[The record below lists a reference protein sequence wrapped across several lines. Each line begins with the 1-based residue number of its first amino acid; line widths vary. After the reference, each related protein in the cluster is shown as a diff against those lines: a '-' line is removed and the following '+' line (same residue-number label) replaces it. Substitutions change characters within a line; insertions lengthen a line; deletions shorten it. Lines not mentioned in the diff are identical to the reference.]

1 MFSPFD
7 ERGQRLL
14 SWLLDAGELVAEVNF
29 ELMPRI
35 ISSGGILRRAV
46 ILKRAEAFGPD
57 RIWLVSLK
65 GSISVAVV
73 RGFELPKQG
82 RQMILPGEGA
92 EQQRLNLARSMLLA
106 TPVAIGAR
114 VGRMGLP
121 FSAIDHS
128 RPVERDACGLVGSE
142 VGRKNLLPLH
152 IRGTGVL
159 GPERLVDP
167 RVVVFDERGVRRH
180 AVTGGVDG
188 LSDRCG
194 SAGGGPVDGRSARLG
209 CLVPLDVGPG
219 MFVLF

>member
-1 MFSPFD
+1 M
-7 ERGQRLL
+7 
-14 SWLLDAGELVAEVNF
+14 
-29 ELMPRI
+29 
-35 ISSGGILRRAV
+35 
-46 ILKRAEAFGPD
+46 
-57 RIWLVSLK
+57 

-106 TPVAIGAR
+106 TSVVVGAR
-114 VGRMGLP
+114 IGRVDLP

-142 VGRKNLLPLH
+142 VGRKKLLPFH

-159 GPERLVDP
+159 SPERLVDP
-167 RVVVFDERGVRRH
+167 RVVVLDDRGVRRH

-194 SAGGGPVDGRSARLG
+194 SAGVGPVDGRGVRLG
-209 CLVPLDVGPG
+209 CLVLLGVVLGLFVDLRLLRPPLRALSKEKGSR
-219 MFVLF
+219 FARYSVLKELERLVFFSLVARS

>member
-29 ELMPRI
+29 ELVPRI
-35 ISSGGILRRAV
+35 ISSGGILRLAV

-106 TPVAIGAR
+106 ATIAIGAR

-121 FSAIDHS
+121 LGTVDHG
-128 RPVERDACGLVGSE
+128 RPVERDVFCLVGS
-142 VGRKNLLPLH
+142 
-152 IRGTGVL
+152 
-159 GPERLVDP
+159 
-167 RVVVFDERGVRRH
+167 
-180 AVTGGVDG
+180 
-188 LSDRCG
+188 
-194 SAGGGPVDGRSARLG
+194 
-209 CLVPLDVGPG
+209 
-219 MFVLF
+219 